1 MGNNNWNAQLYSDK
15 HAFVWKLGQGV
26 VELLAPQPGERI
38 LDLGCGTGE
47 LTDQITRSGAHVIG
61 LDASASMLD
70 SAREHFSHIEFHQ
83 GDAQNFDLG
92 TDFDAVF
99 TNATLHWVP
108 DHSAVARSVH
118 RALKPGGRFVGEFG
132 GRGNV
137 RQLEHALRTASQEL
151 GLTPFES
158 PNFYPSLRE
167 WATSLESGDL
177 EPAWLQLFS
186 RPTPLEGEHGAQTW
200 WRQFRATYL
209 DTLAPNQQE
218 ALLQRAEELAK
229 PHLHSDNGWLAD
241 YVRLRFVAV
250 KAV

>member
-1 MGNNNWNAQLYSDK
+1 MANNNWNAQLYSDK

-26 VELLAPQPGERI
+26 VELLAPKPGERI

-47 LTDQITRSGAHVIG
+47 LTDQIARTGAQVVA
-61 LDASASMLD
+61 LDASPQMLE
-70 SAREHFSHIEFHQ
+70 SARNRFPHIEFHQ

-92 TDFDAVF
+92 TGFDAVF

-108 DHSAVARSVH
+108 DHVAVARSVF

-137 RQLEHALRTASQEL
+137 RELKRALRTAAQQL
-151 GLTPFES
+151 DLPPFES

-177 EPAWLQLFS
+177 EPTQLQLFA
-186 RPTPLEGEHGAQTW
+186 RPTPLEGEDGIQIW

-209 DTLAPNQQE
+209 AALAPDQQE
-218 ALLQRAEELAK
+218 AVLQRAQELA
-229 PHLHSDNGWLAD
+229 PPQLHTESGWIAD
-241 YVRLRFVAV
+241 YVRLRFVAE
-250 KAV
+250 KR

>member
-38 LDLGCGTGE
+38 LDVGCGTGE
-47 LTDQITRSGAHVIG
+47 LTDQIARSGAGVVG
-61 LDASASMLD
+61 LDASAPMLD
-70 SAREHFSHIEFHQ
+70 SARNHFPDIEFHQ

-92 TDFDAVF
+92 TDYDAVF

-108 DHSAVARSVH
+108 DHVAVAKSVY

-132 GRGNV
+132 GYGNV
-137 RQLEHALRTASQEL
+137 RELEHTLRTATLEL

-158 PNFYPSLRE
+158 PNFYPTLRQ

-177 EPAWLQLFS
+177 EPTWLQLFP
-186 RPTPLEGEHGAQTW
+186 RPTPLEGKDGVKTW
-200 WRQFRATYL
+200 WRQFRANYL
-209 DTLAPNQQE
+209 ATLEPAQQE
-218 ALLQRAEELAK
+218 ALLDRAEELAAAN
-229 PHLHSDNGWLAD
+229 LRDERGWFAD
-241 YVRLRFVAV
+241 YRRLRFVAI
-250 KAV
+250 KK